1 MGQKVNPVGMR
12 LGISKTWRSNW
23 YVSPREYAAIL
34 GEDLKLRRFFNSH
47 PLTQGADIADIEI
60 IRQSQDISLMV
71 HTARPGVIIGTKG
84 ATIEKIGA
92 LLQKETGKKVQIKI
106 KEIKRPDANAQIVAM
121 NLARQLRT
129 RTTFRRSLKMALSGA
144 IKNGAQGIKI
154 RVAGRLGGADMSRT
168 VTVKEGRIPLHTFRA
183 DINYGFAESH
193 TTFGSIGV
201 KVWIFTGEKFHHDL
215 KEDAGLLVRKRR
227 GKKTEAQRN

>member
-1 MGQKVNPVGMR
+1 MGQKVNPIGMR
-12 LGISKTWRSNW
+12 LGVSKTWRSNW
-23 YVSPREYAAIL
+23 YASPREYAEIV
-34 GEDLKLRRFFNSH
+34 GEDLRLRRFFETH

-84 ATIEKIGA
+84 AAIEKISA
-92 LLQKETGKKVQIKI
+92 LLQKATGKKVQIKI
-106 KEIKRPDANAQIVAM
+106 QEVKRPDANAQIVAM
-121 NLARQLRT
+121 NLARQLRM
-129 RTTFRRSLKMALSGA
+129 RTTFRRSLKMALASAMKG
-144 IKNGAQGIKI
+144 GAQGIKI

-168 VTVKEGRIPLHTFRA
+168 VTVKEGRIPLHTLRA
-183 DINYGFAESH
+183 DIDYGFAESH

-215 KEDAGLLVRKRR
+215 KEDAGLLVRKKHNKREGAHR
-227 GKKTEAQRN
+227 K